1 MGAIGSVCFVW
12 GNNDEL
18 IWRCRAIE
26 LTEDGGLVCVTAKK
40 HVLNCNV
47 TNVIS
52 KNRFN
57 ILKNDYESFL

>member
-26 LTEDGGLVCVTAKK
+26 LTEDGGLGCVTASE
-40 HVLNCNV
+40 HVLNYNV

-52 KNRFN
+52 KNR
-57 ILKNDYESFL
+57 